1 MAVPPVVAVELLAG
15 GEGPGQG
22 GTQDEEGGDG
32 EELHG
37 DVVSTAGGQQGEC
50 WGHRQS
56 CRIYTFNDVYVHTV

>member
-22 GTQDEEGGDG
+22 DPQDEEGGDG

-37 DVVSTAGGQQGEC
+37 DDVVSTAGGQQGEC
-50 WGHRQS
+50 WGQ
-56 CRIYTFNDVYVHTV
+56 